1 MPTVHVPAGAS
12 RAGRKMLVSRG
23 LAPDF
28 GPVPQGHWRI
38 RVVIR
43 QHGINMALQSYAR
56 RAHHRTSNTVPRAR
70 SRCTA
75 PGWGPVTKVN
85 MAQATRE
92 TMAISSVSDI
102 RSPRLQSV
110 DGVGAWSYFKPEW
123 AVAGSHIIEP
133 TGPMMGPNAVADVMP
148 LGGRQMLW

>member
-1 MPTVHVPAGAS
+1 MPTMAYACRDFERP
-12 RAGRKMLVSRG
+12 RKMLVSRR
-23 LAPDF
+23 LAPDS
-28 GPVPQGHWRI
+28 GAVRRGRGSI

-43 QHGINMALQSYAR
+43 QHGIHVTLQSHAR
-56 RAHHRTSNTVPRAR
+56 RAHQRTSSTVPRAS
-70 SRCTA
+70 SRWTA

-85 MAQATRE
+85 TAQAARD
-92 TMAISSVSDI
+92 TMAIRSVGDI

-133 TGPMMGPNAVADVMP
+133 TGLMMGPNAVADVMP
-148 LGGRQMLW
+148 PGGRQMLW